1 MMRQKEIEN
10 LMEYIIFE
18 MTRLEQDVQKLQ
30 QTLRYKRVDAV
41 DCMELML
48 ALERLVS
55 FKNFSSNVIHLL
67 KLRQYPDS

>member
-30 QTLRYKRVDAV
+30 QTLRYKRVDVV